1 MVSGCF
7 GRNLTGDYKQK
18 ISNFNSQYLSLQVFV
33 RERWQGQHK
42 LTVSWKVH
50 CVAAHLVQFLDEFQV
65 GLARYAEQTSEAAH
79 AAIKPTEQR
88 FLVSEQNA
96 NHGDQLKTV
105 ASVFSGTRV
114 N

>member
-1 MVSGCF
+1 MNKS
-7 GRNLTGDYKQK
+7 
-18 ISNFNSQYLSLQVFV
+18 YLCQLSDPDTFKHCTVLP
-33 RERWQGQHK
+33 HSS

-65 GLARYAEQTSEAAH
+65 GLARFAEQTSEAAH